1 VVRRSWLRRR
11 RGQSLIEFGVSVP
24 VLLILMVG
32 AFTYG
37 TLISDRVI
45 SGNAAR
51 AGARTAA
58 LLGSN
63 SCGVPACGDPQWIDR
78 AIVISARTVAAS
90 LAYTTLTEIDI
101 YPATC
106 TSTPPSAPCDANQY
120 YNGDGVINR
129 WDPNPATPA
138 AIGGLPFTLDMRN
151 QTPPT
156 EASIGVRIIYTYS
169 PPISFLAPTL
179 TIKDYAVMK
188 ASPIY

>member
-1 VVRRSWLRRR
+1 VVSTRRR
-11 RGQSLIEFGVSVP
+11 KQRGQSLIEFGVSVP

-58 LLGSN
+58 LLGSQN
-63 SCGVPACGDPQWIDR
+63 CIPSCNPTPVDR

-120 YNGDGVINR
+120 YNGDGIINR

-138 AIGGLPFTLDMRN
+138 AIAGLPFTLDMRN

-156 EASIGVRIIYTYS
+156 ELSIGVRIIYTYS

-179 TIKDYAVMK
+179 TIRDYAVMK
-188 ASPIY
+188 ASAIY

>member
-1 VVRRSWLRRR
+1 VVSPRRR
-11 RGQSLIEFGVSVP
+11 KLRGQSLIEFGVSVP

-58 LLGSN
+58 LLGSQN
-63 SCGVPACGDPQWIDR
+63 CSGACDPTAVDI
-78 AIVISARTVAAS
+78 AIVVSARTVAQS
-90 LAYTTLTEIDI
+90 LAYATLTEVDI
-101 YPATC
+101 YPANC
-106 TSTPPSAPCDANQY
+106 TATPPSAFCDANQY
-120 YNGDGVINR
+120 YNGSGTINR
-129 WDPNPATPA
+129 WNPNPATPTPIA
-138 AIGGLPFTLDMRN
+138 GLPFTLNQRT
-151 QTPPT
+151 QTPPN
-156 EASIGVRIIYTYS
+156 EMSIGVRLIYTYS

-179 TIKDYAVMK
+179 TITDYAVMK